1 MERRASRHVLDRVDG
16 GYLMPMTTGG
26 LPYPAATD
34 DLRDGAAAIQAL
46 AQALGGTPLFQSG
59 TVSISYGSAASATAA
74 VTFPQPFAA
83 APLVLAGYGGG
94 QTSPRTIATASGV
107 SASGFTATIMTADGS
122 THTGTRAVNW
132 IAFGVAPTP

>member
-1 MERRASRHVLDRVDG
+1 MAT
-16 GYLMPMTTGG
+16 TTGG
-26 LPYPAATD
+26 LPYPLPTD
-34 DLRDGAAAIQAL
+34 DLRLGAAAIEAL
-46 AQALGGTPLFQSG
+46 ATALGGTPFFQAG
-59 TVSISYGSAASATAA
+59 TVSISYGSAAFATAA
-74 VTFPQPFAA
+74 VTFPKAFKA

-132 IAFGVAPTP
+132 IAFGVAP